1 MQETEDSGSTSG
13 LGRYPE
19 GGNGNL
25 LQYFC
30 LGKSMDRG
38 AWWITIH
45 GVRKEWD
52 MTWQLNNSNNNM
64 HCHSVGSLRPVCACQ
79 HSTIQM
85 KVNRVLGPSH
95 EGCLRGPTQVPTL
108 HLNLPAFT
116 GNASLARK
124 PHTTNHSPPSLL

>member
-1 MQETEDSGSTSG
+1 MQETGDSGSTSG
-13 LGRYPE
+13 LGRYPG

-38 AWWITIH
+38 AWWVTIH

-64 HCHSVGSLRPVCACQ
+64 HCWRFSEACARQ

-85 KVNRVLGPSH
+85 KVNRVLGPPH
-95 EGCLRGPTQVPTL
+95 EGCLRAPAQVPTL
-108 HLNLPAFT
+108 HLNLSAFT